1 MPAEPPAGPAIYLG
15 RATGWPAPMM
25 RVLAGRRLW
34 QAAWVI
40 LILLMLA
47 SAVLFGLAHQHFL
60 RWAAIPLSAAATA
73 PLLVLRRWPASA
85 LGLVAGSNA
94 VFVVAARLVWPATAV
109 VAWLLALAVSPLL
122 LSRGRAVFL
131 LAGTE
136 AAVLAAVFVPASVN
150 PRPWDAPITEALAI
164 LLVWGAGESLRARI
178 ESRAHRA
185 EAAEQVRVLQK
196 SEAIARG
203 RTEVA
208 RELHDV
214 VAHHVSLIAVRAA
227 TAPYQLK
234 DLSPKA
240 GQTLFEIA
248 AQARTALEE
257 LRSVLGILRATDGQ
271 VLQAPQPT
279 LAQLPDLLD
288 RMRATGMVIRATTE
302 GAARELPEAIELCCY
317 RIVQEALT
325 NAARHAPGVVV
336 KLTLSYLDQAVAI
349 GVSNPVAAVAQQPGQ
364 AVSGYGLTGMRE
376 RVAALG
382 GTFHAAPGEM
392 SFRVAARIPLTA
404 ASDGR

>member
-1 MPAEPPAGPAIYLG
+1 
-15 RATGWPAPMM
+15 
-25 RVLAGRRLW
+25 
-34 QAAWVI
+34 
-40 LILLMLA
+40 
-47 SAVLFGLAHQHFL
+47 
-60 RWAAIPLSAAATA
+60 
-73 PLLVLRRWPASA
+73 
-85 LGLVAGSNA
+85 
-94 VFVVAARLVWPATAV
+94 

-136 AAVLAAVFVPASVN
+136 AAVLATVFVPASVN
-150 PRPWDAPITEALAI
+150 PRPWDAPVSEALAI
-164 LLVWGAGESLRARI
+164 LLAWGAGESVRVRV
-178 ESRAHRA
+178 ESRVHRA
-185 EAAEQVRVLQK
+185 ETAEQVRVLQK

-203 RTEVA
+203 RAEVA

-234 DLSPKA
+234 DLSPEA
-240 GQTLFEIA
+240 GQTLLEIA

-257 LRSVLGILRATDGQ
+257 LRAVLGILRAPDGQ
-271 VLQAPQPT
+271 VLHAPQPT

-288 RMRATGMVIRATTE
+288 RMRATGMVILATTE
-302 GAARELPEAIELCCY
+302 GAARVLPENIELCCY

-336 KLTLSYLDQAVAI
+336 KVTLSYLDEAFAI
-349 GVSNPVAAVAQQPGQ
+349 GVSNPVAAVALPPGQ
-364 AVSGYGLTGMRE
+364 AGSGYGLTGMRE

-382 GTFHAAPGEM
+382 GTFHAAPCET
-392 SFRVAARIPLTA
+392 SFRVEARIPLTA